1 MTLLLAYGTLYGS
14 AHAPTGR
21 APGHSRAWPIPAHY
35 ERSLLVSYRRLILPG
50 LALLGIALFL
60 CLTGGAVAA
69 RLVAGPPPGVARA
82 SCGPGAWTAQAAY
95 PGFILDSAAAG
106 YNGRLYSFGGYTGSV
121 VSRNAHTYDPATQTW
136 TPLALLPAPRAG
148 AHAVTDGTYLYIVGG
163 FDPNFSAVNTI
174 WRYDPA
180 TDSYNTA
187 LAPLPSPGGELGVAY
202 LAGQIYRV
210 AGQAAPATGTN
221 AVQIYTIA
229 TNTWQSVA
237 PYPLAIEALAS
248 MATGGYLY
256 AAGGVD
262 ATSYVESNKSYR
274 YDPASDTWDDAA
286 IADLPAPLYGPAA
299 GLVNGRWV
307 IAGGYHNAVVT
318 AAAQA
323 WDPPTNS
330 WETLPALPHARGF
343 LGGAAV
349 GAALYAL
356 GGYDS
361 NQLAT
366 TDNQQYLEPCSTPTP
381 TAGPSA
387 TAAPTHT
394 PAPAPATSTPAPAAT
409 ATSTL
414 VPSAT
419 ATSTL
424 VPSATASPVPSPPLA
439 TPCAIRFAD
448 VGRSDYF
455 YMPVQYLACHG
466 AVSGYSDGTF
476 RPYNF
481 TTRGQLAK
489 VVALGFGFPL
499 LTPTTPTFADVP
511 ATDVF
516 YPYIETLAARQIIS
530 GYTDGL
536 YRPGNSVT
544 RGQLA
549 KIVVGAG
556 GGGLVSPP
564 TPHFSD
570 LPPSNVFYPYVETA
584 VCRGLLSGYSDG
596 TVHPG
601 AAAYRGQIAK
611 IVYNAVTAPQSCA
624 QPTGTATPNVTPGLK

>member
-1 MTLLLAYGTLYGS
+1 M
-14 AHAPTGR
+14 
-21 APGHSRAWPIPAHY
+21 
-35 ERSLLVSYRRLILPG
+35 SYRRLILPG
-50 LALLGIALFL
+50 RALLGVALFL
-60 CLTGGAVAA
+60 CLAGGPVAA
-69 RLVAGPPPGVARA
+69 RLVAGPPPGAARA

-95 PGFILDSAAAG
+95 PGFILDAAAAG
-106 YNGRLYSFGGYTGSV
+106 YKGRLYSFGGYTGSV
-121 VSRNAHTYDPATQTW
+121 VSRNATTYDPATQTW
-136 TPLALLPAPRAG
+136 TPVALLPAPRVG
-148 AHAVTDGTYLYIVGG
+148 ARAVTDGTYLYIVGG
-163 FDPNFSAVNTI
+163 FDPNFSAVSTI

-180 TDSYNTA
+180 TDRYNTA

-248 MATGGYLY
+248 TATGGYLY

-262 ATSYVESNKSYR
+262 ATSYVESNKAYR

-286 IADLPAPLYGPAA
+286 IADLPAPLYGAAA

-323 WDPPTNS
+323 WDPTTNS
-330 WETLPALPHARGF
+330 WTTLPALPHARGF
-343 LGGAAV
+343 LGGGAV

-394 PAPAPATSTPAPAAT
+394 PALATATSTPAPAAT

-419 ATSTL
+419 A
-424 VPSATASPVPSPPLA
+424 SPVA

-448 VGRSDYF
+448 VGRGDYF
-455 YMPVQYLACHG
+455 YTPVQYLACHG

-476 RPYNF
+476 RPYNV
-481 TTRGQLAK
+481 TTRA
-489 VVALGFGFPL
+489 
-499 LTPTTPTFADVP
+499 
-511 ATDVF
+511 
-516 YPYIETLAARQIIS
+516 
-530 GYTDGL
+530 
-536 YRPGNSVT
+536 
-544 RGQLA
+544 QLA
-549 KIVVGAG
+549 KIIVGGTGWPINTSG
-556 GGGLVSPP
+556 G
-564 TPHFSD
+564 PHFSD
-570 LPPSNVFYPYVETA
+570 VPVGSTFYNYVETA
-584 VCRGLLSGYSDG
+584 VNHGIISGYSDG
-596 TVHPG
+596 TFRPSANVTRGQLSKIIVG
-601 AAAYRGQIAK
+601 AQGWVLTTTGGPHFNDVTAESVFYPFVETAYAHGIISGYSDGTFRPSNSATRGQIAK
-611 IVYNAVTAPQSCA
+611 IVYLALQDPL
-624 QPTGTATPNVTPGLK
+624 TPARH